1 VIRKLLGDRD
11 FRLLFAGQTLTMF
24 GDVALFLVL
33 AIWVKDLT
41 GSNGAAGAVILFFI
55 LPSVA
60 SPLLAVVVDRY
71 PRRRVMM
78 TNDVVT
84 GVGILALLLVHD
96 RGDVW
101 LIYAVAAFYGL
112 SQQVFFAARSGLLAG
127 WLESEALGDAN
138 GLLESTRMGLRVVG
152 PPTGALLYGAFGGG
166 ATAVLDSAT
175 FFGSALFLSL
185 LRVPDI
191 AKVERTEEPFLQ
203 EVLQGAR
210 HLFRTPDLRRMV
222 VVFLLALCVIGT
234 LEPAIFA
241 LVDQGLHRSPEFVG
255 LLGMLQGIGSVAG
268 GILAG
273 RVLRKGRE
281 LSVLG
286 AGSLVAGIGLAPL
299 ALARLAPVF
308 AGLFAVGVGVAALN
322 VGYFTL
328 LQRRTANELQGRVF
342 AATETIL
349 NLPYAA
355 SIGVGAALI
364 ASVGFRAIYLT
375 NAAVLSACGLY
386 LLLARPPAPRPTT
399 EVATE
404 RLRSPEG
411 IVPADAAP
419 SDKDDLREV

>member
-1 VIRKLLGDRD
+1 
-11 FRLLFAGQTLTMF
+11 
-24 GDVALFLVL
+24 
-33 AIWVKDLT
+33 
-41 GSNGAAGAVILFFI
+41 
-55 LPSVA
+55 
-60 SPLLAVVVDRY
+60 
-71 PRRRVMM
+71 
-78 TNDVVT
+78 
-84 GVGILALLLVHD
+84 VGILTLLLVHD

-112 SQQVFFAARSGLLAG
+112 SQQIFFAARSGLLAG
-127 WLESEALGDAN
+127 WLESETLGDAN

-152 PPTGALLYGAFGGG
+152 PPTGALMYGAFGGG

-175 FFGSALFLSL
+175 FFASALFLSV

-210 HLFRTPDLRRMV
+210 HLLRTPDLRRMV
-222 VVFLLALCVIGT
+222 LVFLLALCVVGT
-234 LEPAIFA
+234 LEPAVFA

-255 LLGMLQGIGSVAG
+255 LLGMLQGVGAVAG

-286 AGSLVAGIGLAPL
+286 GGSLLAGIGLAPL

-308 AGLFAVGVGVAALN
+308 AGLFAVGVGIAALN

-328 LQRRTANELQGRVF
+328 LQRRTSNELQGRVF
-342 AATETIL
+342 AATEMIL
-349 NLPYAA
+349 NVPYAA
-355 SIGVGAALI
+355 SIGFGAALI
-364 ASVGFRAIYLT
+364 TSIGFRAIYLT

-386 LLLARPPAPRPTT
+386 LLLARPPVARTT
-399 EVATE
+399 LGVSSE

-411 IVPADAAP
+411 IVPADDAP
-419 SDKDDLREV
+419 VAGDRPDP

>member
-11 FRLLFAGQTLTMF
+11 FRLLYAGQTLTMF
-24 GDVALFLVL
+24 GDVALFLML

-41 GSNGAAGAVILFFI
+41 GSNGAAGAVFLFFI

-60 SPLLAVVVDRY
+60 SPFLAVVVDRY

-191 AKVERTEEPFLQ
+191 AKVERTDEPFLQ

-222 VVFLLALCVIGT
+222 IVFVLALCVVGT
-234 LEPAIFA
+234 LEPAVFA

-255 LLGMLQGIGSVAG
+255 LLGMLQGMGSVAG

-286 AGSLVAGIGLAPL
+286 AGSLVGGIGLAPL

-308 AGLFAVGVGVAALN
+308 AGLFAVGVGIAALN

-349 NLPYAA
+349 NVPYAA

-386 LLLARPPAPRPTT
+386 LLLARPPAPRPSA
-399 EVATE
+399 EVASK

-411 IVPADAAP
+411 IVPPDGAP
-419 SDKDDLREV
+419 SGHDDLREP